1 MTGTA
6 AWSLASAARM
16 QALDRFT
23 IERLGVPGEILME
36 NAGRALV
43 DFILGQ
49 AEEGLASRGAEVVL
63 ACGPGNNGGDG
74 FVAARHLTQLGLAV
88 RVVLLA
94 DPSGLKGE
102 AAAHHEMA
110 MAVGVPMEVVQP
122 GEGGPLLRR
131 GVLVDA
137 LFGTG
142 LTRPLEGR
150 AAHLVERINALADNP
165 EIVVIAVDL
174 PSGIDADTGQPLG
187 PAVAADATL
196 TLGAPKIGLTLE
208 PGRSLAG
215 RVCVGKIGIA
225 DAIPGELP
233 EEGAVAAQLW
243 SPAGAGDALPPRP
256 TAGHKGTF
264 GHLLLVAGSE
274 GMSGAAAL
282 AATAALRSGA
292 GLVTLGCP
300 AGLNDVIEAQ
310 CSEAMTVPLP
320 ETPGRALGGEG
331 LDALLSLAAER
342 DAVALGPGVGRH
354 RETSELLRGLA
365 VRVDKPLVVDADGL
379 AAFEGLLETLKD
391 RSAPTVLTPHP
402 GEAAR
407 LLGSGAE
414 EVNRD
419 RVGAARELAF
429 LSGSVVL
436 LKGAATVAA
445 NPDGRVIINPTGG
458 PNLAT
463 GGSGDVLTGLVGA
476 LVVQGSAGLEAA
488 AVAAYVHG
496 RAGDRI
502 AARRGDGGLL
512 AGELAEEL
520 PAAMQELRDR
530 GKEGA
535 GKNGIRPSTLLA
547 FPGT

>member
-1 MTGTA
+1 
-6 AWSLASAARM
+6 M

-43 DFILGQ
+43 DFILGH
-49 AEEGLASRGAEVVL
+49 AGEGLASRGAEVVL

-74 FVAARHLTQLGLAV
+74 FVAARHLTQLGVAV

-102 AAAHHEMA
+102 AAAHHAMA
-110 MAVGVPMEVVQP
+110 MAVGVPMEVMQS

-142 LTRPLEGR
+142 LARPLEGR
-150 AAHLVERINALADNP
+150 AAHLVERINALADTP

-233 EEGAVAAQLW
+233 EEGAAAAQLW
-243 SPAGAGDALPPRP
+243 SPAKAGEALPPRP
-256 TAGHKGTF
+256 MAGHKGTF
-264 GHLLLVAGSE
+264 GHLLVVAGSE

-320 ETPGRALGGEG
+320 ETPERALAGGG
-331 LDALLSLAAER
+331 LDAVLGLAAER
-342 DAVALGPGVGRH
+342 DAVAMGPGVGRR
-354 RETSELLRGLA
+354 RETTELLRGLA

-379 AAFEGLLETLKD
+379 VAFEGLLETLKD

-445 NPDGRVIINPTGG
+445 SPDGRVIINPTGG

-502 AARRGDGGLL
+502 AAKRGDGGLL

-530 GKEGA
+530 GREEA
-535 GKNGIRPSTLLA
+535 GENGSRSSTLLA

>member
-43 DFILGQ
+43 DFILGH

-74 FVAARHLTQLGLAV
+74 FVAARHLTQLGVAV

-110 MAVGVPMEVVQP
+110 MAVGVPMEVAQS

-150 AAHLVERINALADNP
+150 AAHLVERINALADTP

-187 PAVAADATL
+187 LAVAADATL

-233 EEGAVAAQLW
+233 EEGAAAAQ
-243 SPAGAGDALPPRP
+243 
-256 TAGHKGTF
+256 T
-264 GHLLLVAGSE
+264 LVAGTGWE
-274 GMSGAAAL
+274 MLFPLGPRRAIRE
-282 AATAALRSGA
+282 RSG
-292 GLVTLGCP
+292 
-300 AGLNDVIEAQ
+300 I
-310 CSEAMTVPLP
+310 CSWWPDPKACQGRPPWPL
-320 ETPGRALGGEG
+320 RQ
-331 LDALLSLAAER
+331 R
-342 DAVALGPGVGRH
+342 C
-354 RETSELLRGLA
+354 
-365 VRVDKPLVVDADGL
+365 
-379 AAFEGLLETLKD
+379 
-391 RSAPTVLTPHP
+391 
-402 GEAAR
+402 
-407 LLGSGAE
+407 
-414 EVNRD
+414 
-419 RVGAARELAF
+419 ARERAW
-429 LSGSVVL
+429 S
-436 LKGAATVAA
+436 
-445 NPDGRVIINPTGG
+445 PW
-458 PNLAT
+458 
-463 GGSGDVLTGLVGA
+463 
-476 LVVQGSAGLEAA
+476 
-488 AVAAYVHG
+488 AV
-496 RAGDRI
+496 
-502 AARRGDGGLL
+502 
-512 AGELAEEL
+512 
-520 PAAMQELRDR
+520 LRD
-530 GKEGA
+530 
-535 GKNGIRPSTLLA
+535 
-547 FPGT
+547 